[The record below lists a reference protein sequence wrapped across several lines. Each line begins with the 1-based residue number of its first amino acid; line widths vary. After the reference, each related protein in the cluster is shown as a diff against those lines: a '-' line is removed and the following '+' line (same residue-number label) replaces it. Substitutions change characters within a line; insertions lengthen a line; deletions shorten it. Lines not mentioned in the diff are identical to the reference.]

1 MHLTTLE
8 TGRLRG
14 GQWKG
19 QDKRV
24 GDDEGGKQGRKT
36 LESIQVSESQVRRIQ
51 QCTRQRGS
59 LPSWCG
65 SQDHCGD
72 AAAPG
77 RGRGR
82 SPTFHTR
89 RLQSLKSLLRRRASV
104 TAGDHLAQRGPPP
117 GTPGPGRSP
126 WCSPN
131 PLMSSVKT
139 PGSLS
144 MRHHS
149 PALLDMAP
157 TTHRPAPPRALR
169 NPQHKLPPAADLSK
183 TRRGASTPRHP
194 AYFPTASGRRH
205 LPRDGAQKDA
215 LATQETSKRLFSLSG
230 SVAPSAE
237 PEKGRERR
245 REAHPGP
252 LAPRSWGGA
261 MEGAG
266 LGMGRGSLR
275 PEPGAVLALSGRR
288 LFPVL
293 RRASVGAAGPEH
305 RLPGTGGSLQAY
317 CGAGNRVLCSPS
329 DPGHSRSGRC
339 ALFHRHPSV
348 RGQRKPSPPLCF
360 CAHWRTGPI
369 LHPYISNLA
378 QLLRR
383 VESWGTQVNSAA
395 YKAPGERECQ
405 GPFSLFLSF
414 LLRLCHRGV
423 VSDAGLGRS
432 FVGRPKAKLS

>member
-8 TGRLRG
+8 TGRLRR

-36 LESIQVSESQVRRIQ
+36 LKSIQVSEFQVRRIQ
-51 QCTRQRGS
+51 QYTRQRGS

-104 TAGDHLAQRGPPP
+104 AAGDHLAQRGPPP

-215 LATQETSKRLFSLSG
+215 LATQETSKLLFSISG
-230 SVAPSAE
+230 AVAPSAG
-237 PEKGRERR
+237 PEKRRERR
-245 REAHPGP
+245 REEHPGP

-288 LFPVL
+288 LFLVL

-305 RLPGTGGSLQAY
+305 RLPSKGGSLQAY
-317 CGAGNRVLCSPS
+317 CGAGNRILCSPS
-329 DPGHSRSGRC
+329 DPGHPRSARC
-339 ALFHRHPSV
+339 SLSSTGIPASEARESLLCLCASVPTGEQDRFCILIFQTWPSCSAGWSLGEL
-348 RGQRKPSPPLCF
+348 RSTLPL
-360 CAHWRTGPI
+360 TK
-369 LHPYISNLA
+369 
-378 QLLRR
+378 LL
-383 VESWGTQVNSAA
+383 ESGSA
-395 YKAPGERECQ
+395 KAPFHS
-405 GPFSLFLSF
+405 FSPSSCGFAIEALSRIRVWEGA
-414 LLRLCHRGV
+414 L
-423 VSDAGLGRS
+423 
-432 FVGRPKAKLS
+432 